1 MSNQSKIYDY
11 ILALDPSGNYHEGKG
26 TTGYCI
32 IDNANKI
39 ITCGAI
45 SASDYHNQYDYWGAH
60 ITLLKDFKE
69 KYENGV
75 VVFEDY
81 LLYAS
86 KANQHINSKMETPQ
100 FIGVLKMT
108 LVTEQIPY
116 AIQKASEVKTRWP
129 DKILI
134 WKNIIVL
141 KGGHYYTP
149 DNKAINRHT
158 RDAIRHAVH
167 LNTFKNRR

>member
-32 IDNANKI
+32 LHASNKI
-39 ITCGAI
+39 VACGAI
-45 SASDYHNQYDYWGAH
+45 SASDYFNQYEYWNAH
-60 ITLLKDFKE
+60 VQLLKDFKE
-69 KYENGV
+69 QYENGV

-86 KANQHINSKMETPQ
+86 KASQQINSKMETPQ
-100 FIGVLKMT
+100 LIGVLKMT
-108 LVTEQIPY
+108 LATEQIPY

-134 WKNIIVL
+134 FKGVIVN
-141 KGGHYYTP
+141 KHGRFYTP
-149 DNKAINRHT
+149 GGDIINRHT
-158 RDAIRHAVH
+158 RDAIRHAIH
-167 LNTFKNRR
+167 LNTFKNRS